1 MNQVI
6 PYALWLGHSDEGR
19 DFKRIYD
26 AGIKALVQLAAEE
39 PPPQPPRD
47 LIVCHFPLLDGSGN
61 RADLLFVAV
70 STVATLL
77 KLHVPTLVCSGAGVS
92 RAPAVAATALAMVH
106 QEPAQEWLQRLV
118 QHHPSDV
125 SPGFWSEVVALLTP
139 RSR

>member
-1 MNQVI
+1 MNQI
-6 PYALWLGHSDEGR
+6 FPYPLWIGHSGQGR
-19 DFKRIYD
+19 DFKRIFD
-26 AGIKALVQLAAEE
+26 AGIKALVQVAAEQ

-92 RAPAVAATALAMVH
+92 RAPAVAAIALATVH
-106 QEPAQEWLQRLV
+106 HEPAQECLQRLV

-125 SPGFWSEVVALLTP
+125 SPGFWSEVVALLSP
-139 RSR
+139 PAV